1 MRVNPDISGTASSPR
16 CIVMLG
22 EADATV
28 QMPGWI
34 NAEVVNNNM
43 TSADTF
49 HVSFAASN
57 LPDAYDVDWFSTRT
71 DMYVSI
77 YFGFPEDPNNYRT
90 SDLTQ
95 FIYGQVDNIEFDPAD
110 HVINVSGR
118 DLTRVFIDTRSTQKY
133 PNQTSSQIATN
144 LAVKNGLIPDVTATT
159 TQTGKY
165 YDIDHVTMTD
175 ERSDWE
181 LLMYLAA
188 VEDFIVYVRN
198 KTLYFGPKL
207 ADSAP
212 PYAYAPY
219 VIEWQPATQDVGYAT
234 ANVQS
239 LSFQRAL
246 TVTRG
251 VQVIVRSWNSRQSKG
266 FTSYFP
272 SKGRG
277 VQVGKA
283 TPFGGAQ
290 VFARTIPNLTQDQAD
305 KKAKS
310 LYEQIVQHEMK
321 LIAEL
326 PGDVILDTTSVI
338 QVTGTGTAYDQ
349 IFYPDSITRRFGW
362 DGGFSMSVSAKN
374 MAPESQANL

>member
-1 MRVNPDISGTASSPR
+1 MRINPDISGAARAPR
-16 CIVMLG
+16 CIVKVG
-22 EADATV
+22 DTGPNV
-28 QMPGWI
+28 NMPGWL
-34 NAEVVNNNM
+34 NVEVTNNNM

-49 HVSFAASN
+49 HVSFAASM
-57 LPDAYDVDWFSTRT
+57 LPDAYSVDWFSQLS

-77 YFGFPEDPNNYRT
+77 YFGFPADPESYST
-90 SDLTQ
+90 ADLTQ
-95 FIYGQVDNIEFDPAD
+95 FIYGQVDSIEYDPAQCL
-110 HVINVSGR
+110 IEVSGR

-133 PNQTSSQIATN
+133 PNMTSSQIATN
-144 LAVKNGLIPDVTATT
+144 LAIKNGLTPVVTKTT
-159 TQTGKY
+159 TQVGKY

-181 LLMYLAA
+181 LLMYLASL
-188 VEDFIVYVRN
+188 EDFIVYVRN
-198 KTLYFGPKL
+198 KTLYFGPKP
-207 ADSAP
+207 ADVSQPVVSQYIIQWAP
-212 PYAYAPY
+212 PKDGA
-219 VIEWQPATQDVGYAT
+219 GYAT

-251 VQVIVRSWNSRQSKG
+251 IQVIIRSWNAKQSKG

-290 VFARTIPNLTQDQAD
+290 VFARTIPNLTQEQAD
-305 KKAKS
+305 RRAKS

-321 LIAEL
+321 LTAEL

-338 QVTGTGTAYDQ
+338 QVSGTGTAYDQ
-349 IFYPDSITRRFGW
+349 IYYPDSITRRFSW
-362 DGGFSMSVSAKN
+362 DGGFSMNLSAKN